1 MRYEKLSIS
10 TEFISKMEDGSEPV
24 KSEVHLMSNRF
35 QGSLKKKTV
44 TLTRQVKGFDYIVK

>member
-1 MRYEKLSIS
+1 MISIS

-44 TLTRQVKGFDYIVK
+44 TLTRQVEGFDYIVK